1 MAERF
6 AAAAIALPPPVAHV
20 HFVGAGGAG
29 MVGLARIML
38 AQGYRVSG
46 SDRSD
51 SPALAALRDLG
62 AEVYVGHDA
71 AYLGDA
77 ALVVRTAAAPETNV
91 EVAAALV
98 RGVPVI
104 KRAALLGLLA
114 NARRLIAVAGTH
126 GKSTTS
132 GMIAYILSEAGRD
145 PFFVVGAEV
154 SDLGTSARAGTGD
167 LAVVEADEYD
177 YSFLHLTPDVS
188 VITNVEHDHPDIF
201 PDMAAYRDAFA
212 RYAARTRPGGTVIVR
227 AGDPEGAAAASAAP
241 LSVAYETVGDDADA
255 TWRIEIAPDGALLLS
270 HDGEC
275 IGTARLHVAGEH
287 NARNAAMA
295 VAACAAVGVPPR
307 EALGI
312 VARYRGVG
320 RRFELV
326 GEAAGVT
333 VVDDYAHHPTE
344 VRATLAAARSRY
356 PGRRIVAVFQPH
368 TYSRTALYAAEF
380 GASLADAD
388 VALVTDIYPAREIDP
403 GTISALDIV
412 KHIPQTGG
420 EQAGKPA
427 TTGDLDATLAA
438 LERRVRPGDVVL
450 TLGAGDVTTVG
461 PQLLARLRE
470 RGTKE

>member
-1 MAERF
+1 MAERRDT
-6 AAAAIALPPPVAHV
+6 ASVALPPPGARI

-29 MVGLARIML
+29 MIGLARVML

-46 SDRSD
+46 SDRAD
-51 SPALAALRDLG
+51 SPALAALRAAG
-62 AEVYVGHDA
+62 AEMHVGHDA
-71 AYLGDA
+71 AFLGDA

-91 EVAAALV
+91 EVSAALA
-98 RGVPVI
+98 RGVPVV

-132 GMIAYILSEAGRD
+132 GMVAFILSTLGRD
-145 PFFVVGAEV
+145 PLFVIGAEV
-154 SDLGTSARAGTGD
+154 RDLGTSARDGAGD

-188 VITNVEHDHPDIF
+188 VVTNIEHDHPDIF

-212 RYAARTRPGGTVIVR
+212 RYVARTRPGGTVIVP
-227 AGDPEGAAAASAAP
+227 ADDPECAAAAAAAP
-241 LSVAYETVGDDADA
+241 LSVGQQTVGTTPDA
-255 TWRIEIAPDGALLLS
+255 TWRMEIGADGTLTLT
-270 HDGEC
+270 HTGER
-275 IGTARLHVAGEH
+275 IGPATLMVAGEH

-295 VAACAAVGVPPR
+295 VAACAAVGVPR
-307 EALGI
+307 GAALET

-320 RRFELV
+320 RRFEV
-326 GEAAGVT
+326 MGEAAGVT

-368 TYSRTALYAAEF
+368 TYSRAALYAAAF
-380 GASLADAD
+380 GAALAAAD
-388 VALVTDIYPAREIDP
+388 VALVTDIYAAREADP
-403 GTISALDIV
+403 GTVGALDIV
-412 KHIPQTGG
+412 KHIPQDG
-420 EQAGKPA
+420 AVA
-427 TTGDLDATLAA
+427 SGDLDATLLGLGA
-438 LERRVRPGDVVL
+438 RVRPGDVVL

-461 PQLLARLRE
+461 PRLLATLRE
-470 RGTKE
+470 RAAKG